1 MERVQMTDEMRF
13 DDRVVVI
20 TGAGAGLGR
29 SHALDFAK
37 RGAKVVVNDLG
48 GGGRGEG
55 KSSEA
60 ADQVVE
66 EIVQAGGEA
75 IANYDSVENGDAI
88 IRTALDNFDR
98 VDVVINN
105 AGILRDASF
114 AKMTDED
121 WDLIYKVH
129 VLGAYRVTKAAWP
142 VMLEQGYGRIV
153 NTASAAGLYGNFGQA
168 NYAFAKRGLIGFTN
182 TLAIEGA
189 RKGIKANVI
198 APVAGSRLTESILP
212 KEVIEALKPEFV
224 TPLVVKLCAED
235 NEETGSLFEVG
246 AGWISKLR
254 WERSKGVCFPPS
266 EELTAEQISAAW
278 EQIGDFTDADHP
290 KSVQDTFG
298 PVFGNLGIE
307 M

>member
-1 MERVQMTDEMRF
+1 VTDAIRF

-29 SHALDFAK
+29 SHALEFAR

-48 GGGRGEG
+48 GGGHGEG

-60 ADQVVE
+60 ADKVVA
-66 EIVQAGGEA
+66 EIHKAGGEA
-75 IANYDSVENGDAI
+75 VANYDSVENGEAI

-98 VDVVINN
+98 VDVVVNN

-114 AKMTDED
+114 AKMTDDD
-121 WDLIYKVH
+121 WELIYRVH
-129 VLGAYRVTKAAWP
+129 ALGAYKVTKAAWP
-142 VMLEQGYGRIV
+142 IMLEQGYGRIV
-153 NTASAAGLYGNFGQA
+153 NTASAAGIYGNFGQA
-168 NYAFAKRGLIGFTN
+168 NYSFVKRGLIGFTN

-198 APVAGSRLTESILP
+198 APVAGSRLTETILP
-212 KEVIEALKPEFV
+212 KEVVAALKPEFV
-224 TPLVVKLCAED
+224 TPLVVKLCCEQSED
-235 NEETGSLFEVG
+235 SGSLFEVG

-254 WERSKGVCFPPS
+254 WERSKGVCFAPDQ
-266 EELTAEQISAAW
+266 ELSAEQVDAAW
-278 EQIGDFTDADHP
+278 EQIGDFTDAQHP
-290 KSVQDTFG
+290 ATIQDTFG

>member
-1 MERVQMTDEMRF
+1 MTNEIRF
-13 DDRVVVI
+13 DDQVVVI

-29 SHALDFAK
+29 SHALDFAR

-66 EIVQAGGEA
+66 EIVQAGGDA
-75 IANYDSVENGDAI
+75 VANYDSVEDGEAI
-88 IRTALDNFDR
+88 VRTALDNFDR
-98 VDVVINN
+98 VDVLVNN

-121 WDLIYKVH
+121 WNLIYRVH
-129 VLGAYRVTKAAWP
+129 VLGAYKVTKAAWP
-142 VMLEQGYGRIV
+142 IMLEQGYGRIV

-168 NYAFAKRGLIGFTN
+168 NYSFAKRGLIGFTN

-189 RKGIKANVI
+189 KKGIKANVI

-212 KEVIEALKPEFV
+212 KEVTEALKPEFV
-224 TPLVVKLCAED
+224 TPVVIKLCAA
-235 NEETGSLFEVG
+235 NSEETGSLFEVG

-254 WERSKGVCFPPS
+254 WERSKGVCFSPGDDLS
-266 EELTAEQISAAW
+266 AEQVEAAW
-278 EQIGDFTDADHP
+278 DQIGDFTNADHP
-290 KSVQDTFG
+290 KSIQDTFG
-298 PVFGNLGIE
+298 PVFGNLGIK

>member
-1 MERVQMTDEMRF
+1 MSNEIRF
-13 DDRVVVI
+13 DDRVVVV

-29 SHALDFAK
+29 SHALDFAR
-37 RGAKVVVNDLG
+37 RGAQVVVNDLG
-48 GGGRGEG
+48 GGGHGDG

-60 ADQVVE
+60 ADKVVQ
-66 EIVQAGGEA
+66 EILDAGGEA
-75 IANYDSVENGDAI
+75 VANYDSVEDGEAI

-98 VDVVINN
+98 VDVVVNN

-114 AKMTDED
+114 AKMSQED
-121 WDLIYKVH
+121 WDMIYKVH

-142 VMLEQGYGRIV
+142 IMLEQGYGRIV
-153 NTASAAGLYGNFGQA
+153 NTASAAGIYGNFGQA
-168 NYAFAKRGLIGFTN
+168 NYSCAKRGLIGLTN

-198 APVAGSRLTESILP
+198 APVAGSRLTETILP

-224 TPLVVKLCAED
+224 TPLVVNLCC
-235 NEETGSLFEVG
+235 EESEENGSLYEVG

-266 EELTAEQISAAW
+266 EEMTAEQVKDAW
-278 EQIGDFTDADHP
+278 EHIGDFTDADHP
-290 KSVQDTFG
+290 RTIQDTFG
-298 PVFGNLGIE
+298 PVFGNLGIK

>member
-1 MERVQMTDEMRF
+1 MSKKMRF

-29 SHALDFAK
+29 SHALDFAS

-60 ADQVVE
+60 ADKVVE
-66 EIVQAGGEA
+66 EIIQAGGEA
-75 IANYDSVENGDAI
+75 VANYDSVEDGAAI

-98 VDVVINN
+98 VDVLVNN

-121 WDLIYKVH
+121 WDLIYRVH
-129 VLGAYRVTKAAWP
+129 VLGAYKVTKAAWP
-142 VMLEQGYGRIV
+142 IMLEQGYGRIV
-153 NTASAAGLYGNFGQA
+153 NTASAAGIYGNFGQA
-168 NYAFAKRGLIGFTN
+168 NYSFAKRGLIGFTN

-212 KEVIEALKPEFV
+212 KEVIEALKPEYV
-224 TPLVVKLCAED
+224 TPLVIRLCAQD
-235 NEETGSLFEVG
+235 SEETGQLFEVG

-254 WERSKGVCFPPS
+254 WERSKGVCFPPNEGLS
-266 EELTAEQISAAW
+266 AEQVSAAW
-278 EQIGDFTDADHP
+278 DQIGDFTDAEHP
-290 KSVQDTFG
+290 KSIQDTFG
-298 PVFGNLGIE
+298 PVFGNLGIK

>member
-1 MERVQMTDEMRF
+1 MVGSEIRF
-13 DDRVVVI
+13 DDRVVVV

-48 GGGRGEG
+48 GGGHGEG
-55 KSSEA
+55 ASSEA
-60 ADQVVE
+60 ADQVVA
-66 EIVQAGGEA
+66 EILEAGGEA
-75 IANYDSVENGDAI
+75 VANYNSVENGEEI
-88 IRTALDNFDR
+88 IRTAMDNFDR

-114 AKMTDED
+114 AKMTEED

-142 VMLEQGYGRIV
+142 VMLEQGYGRII
-153 NTASAAGLYGNFGQA
+153 NTASAAGIYGNFGQA
-168 NYAFAKRGLIGFTN
+168 NYSCAKRGLIGLTN

-224 TPLVVKLCAED
+224 TPLVVNLCAEES
-235 NEETGSLFEVG
+235 EESGSLFEVG

-266 EELTAEQISAAW
+266 EEMTAEQVKGAW
-278 EQIGDFTDADHP
+278 EQISDFTDADHP
-290 KSVQDTFG
+290 QTIQDTFA
-298 PVFGNLGIE
+298 PVFGNLGIK

>member
-1 MERVQMTDEMRF
+1 MSKEMRF

-29 SHALDFAK
+29 SHALDFAS

-48 GGGRGEG
+48 GGGHGEG

-60 ADQVVE
+60 ADKVVE
-66 EIVQAGGEA
+66 EIIEAGGEA
-75 IANYDSVENGDAI
+75 VANYESVEDGAAI

-98 VDVVINN
+98 VDVLVNN

-121 WDLIYKVH
+121 WDLIYRVH
-129 VLGAYRVTKAAWP
+129 VLGAYKVTKAAWP
-142 VMLEQGYGRIV
+142 IMLEQGYGRIV
-153 NTASAAGLYGNFGQA
+153 NTASAAGIYGNFGQA
-168 NYAFAKRGLIGFTN
+168 NYSFAKRGLIGFTN

-212 KEVIEALKPEFV
+212 KEVIEALKPEYV
-224 TPLVVKLCAED
+224 TPLVIRLCAQD
-235 NEETGSLFEVG
+235 SEETGQLFEVG

-254 WERSKGVCFPPS
+254 WERSKGVCFPPNEGLS
-266 EELTAEQISAAW
+266 AEQVSAAW
-278 EQIGDFTDADHP
+278 DQIGDFTDAEHP
-290 KSVQDTFG
+290 ESIQDTFG
-298 PVFGNLGIE
+298 PVFGNLGIT

>member
-1 MERVQMTDEMRF
+1 MTNEMRF

-29 SHALDFAK
+29 SHALDFAS

-48 GGGRGEG
+48 GGGHGEG

-60 ADQVVE
+60 ADKVVE
-66 EIVQAGGEA
+66 EIIQAGGEA
-75 IANYDSVENGDAI
+75 VANYDSVEDGAAI

-98 VDVVINN
+98 VDVLVNN

-121 WDLIYKVH
+121 WDLIYRVH
-129 VLGAYRVTKAAWP
+129 VLGAYKVTKAAWP
-142 VMLEQGYGRIV
+142 IMLEQGYGRIV
-153 NTASAAGLYGNFGQA
+153 NTASAAGIYGNFGQA
-168 NYAFAKRGLIGFTN
+168 NYSFAKRGLIGFTN

-212 KEVIEALKPEFV
+212 KEVIEALKPEYV
-224 TPLVVKLCAED
+224 TPLVIRLCAQD
-235 NEETGSLFEVG
+235 SEETGQLFEVG

-254 WERSKGVCFPPS
+254 WERSKGVCFPPNEGLS
-266 EELTAEQISAAW
+266 AEQVSAAW
-278 EQIGDFTDADHP
+278 DQIGDFTDAEHP
-290 KSVQDTFG
+290 KSIQDTFG
-298 PVFGNLGIE
+298 PVFGNLGIK

>member
-1 MERVQMTDEMRF
+1 MADEIRF
-13 DDRVVVI
+13 DDRVVVV

-29 SHALDFAK
+29 SHALEFAR

-60 ADQVVE
+60 ADNVVE
-66 EIVQAGGEA
+66 EIFQAGGEA
-75 IANYDSVENGDAI
+75 VANYDSVEDGDAI
-88 IRTALDNFDR
+88 IRTALDNFDK
-98 VDVVINN
+98 VDVVVNN

-121 WDLIYKVH
+121 WDLIYRVH
-129 VLGAYRVTKAAWP
+129 VLGAYKVTKAAWP
-142 VMLEQGYGRIV
+142 IMLGQGYGRIV
-153 NTASAAGLYGNFGQA
+153 NTASAAGIYGNFGQA
-168 NYAFAKRGLIGFTN
+168 NYSFAKCGLIGFTN

-189 RKGIKANVI
+189 RKGVKANVI

-212 KEVIEALKPEFV
+212 KEVIEALKPEYV
-224 TPLVVKLCAED
+224 TPLVIKLCAE
-235 NEETGSLFEVG
+235 NSEETGSLFEIG

-254 WERSKGVCFPPS
+254 WERSKGVCFSPS
-266 EELTAEQISAAW
+266 KELTAEQIDVAW
-278 EQIGDFTDADHP
+278 DQIGDFTDADHP
-290 KSVQDTFG
+290 KSVQDTFE
-298 PVFGNLGIE
+298 PVFGNLGIK